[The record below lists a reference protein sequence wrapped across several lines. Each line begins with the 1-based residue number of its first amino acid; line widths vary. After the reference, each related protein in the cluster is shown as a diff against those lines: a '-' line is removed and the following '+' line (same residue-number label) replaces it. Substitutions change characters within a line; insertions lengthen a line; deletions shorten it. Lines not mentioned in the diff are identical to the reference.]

1 MKKDTIVTTAGRD
14 PEANFGIV
22 NPPVYHAS
30 TVTFPTVEAL
40 EAATRDPFNTV
51 YYGRHGT
58 PTSFALEHAVCE
70 LEGGHRAVVSASG
83 LAAVTISI
91 LAFVESGDHVLM
103 TDSVYDPTRRLC
115 NRMLARFG
123 VETTFYDPL
132 IGAGIA
138 ELIQDNTR
146 VVFTES
152 PGSLTFEVQD
162 IPAIAEAAH
171 ARGAV
176 VVVDN
181 SWATPLYFN
190 AFAHGA
196 DVSVQAAT
204 KYLVGHSDAMLGVI
218 TTTAETFNKVRV
230 QAALHAAPPGPDDC
244 YLTLRGLR
252 TLAVRLARHQE
263 TGLKLAHW
271 LGERKEVARILHPA
285 IPGSP
290 GHEIW
295 KRDFT
300 GAAGVFSIV
309 LKDASK
315 AQVAAMLDGMEL
327 FAMGYSWGGFESLIL
342 PADPTSIRTAAPW
355 QAEGPLIRIH
365 AGLEDADDLIA
376 DLEQGLKRLNQAS

>member
-14 PEANFGIV
+14 PEGNFGIV

-40 EAATRDPFNTV
+40 QAATRDPYNTV

-58 PTSFALEHAVCE
+58 PTSFALERAVAE
-70 LEGGHRAVVSASG
+70 LEGGHRGIACASG
-83 LAAVTISI
+83 LAAVTISL
-91 LAFVESGDHVLM
+91 LAFVEAGDHVLI
-103 TDSVYDPTRRLC
+103 TDSAYDPTRRLC

-138 ELIQDNTR
+138 ELIRDNTR

-162 IPAIAEAAH
+162 IPAIAAAAH

-190 AFAHGA
+190 AFEHGA

-218 TTTAETFNKVRV
+218 TTTAETFQKVRV

-252 TLAVRLARHQE
+252 TLSVRLARHQE

-271 LGERKEVARILHPA
+271 LGERDEVARILHPA
-285 IPGSP
+285 LAGSP

-300 GAAGVFSIV
+300 GTAGVFSII
-309 LKDASK
+309 LKDTSK

-327 FAMGYSWGGFESLIL
+327 FSMGYSWGGFESLIL
-342 PADPTSIRTAAPW
+342 PADPTSIRTAVPW

-376 DLEQGLKRLNQAS
+376 DLEQGLGRLNRTS